1 MRLLKDRRGSAA
13 PGMIIFL
20 FVFILVVC
28 TTMEYNRV
36 HTIRNH
42 VEKELS
48 RAANLS
54 VEIAMLDDYRQDGI
68 SKIDIAAAQA
78 AISDYIHGNM
88 NLDASYALRLDGKTE
103 YRLTINSLT
112 FEEEPP
118 KIRVEG
124 TIVIPVS
131 VLHEYLDEG
140 ISFRI
145 PFKIATRNQRLD
157 A

>member
-1 MRLLKDRRGSAA
+1 MRLMKDRRGEAG
-13 PGMIIFL
+13 PGMIMFII
-20 FVFILVVC
+20 VFILVVSVV
-28 TTMEYNRV
+28 MEISRV
-36 HTIRNH
+36 HTIRSH

-68 SKIDIAAAQA
+68 SKIDVAAAQA
-78 AISDYIHGNM
+78 ALSDYIHGNM

-103 YRLTINSLT
+103 YRLIINSLT

-118 KIRVEG
+118 KIRIEG

-140 ISFRI
+140 VSFRI
-145 PFKIATRNQRLD
+145 HLKIATRNQRLD